1 MFINN
6 DEPQREM
13 LEILILLILLLISNL
28 PMDNILVWEN

>member
-6 DEPQREM
+6 DEPQGDM

-28 PMDNILVWEN
+28 PMDNIRIWEN

>member
-6 DEPQREM
+6 DEPQGDM

-28 PMDNILVWEN
+28 PMDNILISEN

>member
-6 DEPQREM
+6 DEPQGDM